1 MIYKWLKSSTLLII
15 REMQVKTAMK
25 YYFIPFRMAM
35 IQKEKGKL
43 NKIRVG
49 ESVDK

>member
-1 MIYKWLKSSTLLII
+1 
-15 REMQVKTAMK
+15 
-25 YYFIPFRMAM
+25 MAM

-49 ESVDK
+49 ESVDKWEIMGILTEL